1 MRRSS
6 LFILLSSLPVMAQ
19 EWKSSQSADLVPT
32 DLFHPPAGMEVSVW
46 ATSPMLYN
54 PTCMDVDQH
63 GRIWVAEGVNYRGH
77 RERRPEGDRI
87 VILSDVDGDGKAE
100 HSQTFVQDKALVAP
114 LGVAVFD
121 NVVVVSQPPDLLVY
135 TDVNR
140 NGVFEPDTDKRE
152 VLLTGFNA
160 RNHDHSLHSI
170 TAGPDGKWYLN
181 NGNCGAMF
189 TDRSGKTF
197 RMGGDYYKSGGGDWF
212 IDTRDIAGK
221 KSDDGFLYTAG
232 FSARMNADGSG
243 VEIIGHG
250 YRNSYEHCTTSF
262 GDLFQNDN
270 DDPPACRTSY
280 VLEGSSAGYFT
291 REGRFWNTVQRAGQD
306 HGRAHW
312 RQDDPGTF
320 DVGDI
325 YGGGSPTGITFY
337 ENGSLGDNWVGT
349 LLSCEAARNVI
360 FGYQPVVK
368 GATYQLD
375 RKDFLTTNTTGQFS
389 GADFTGGAKTN
400 ENIQVEKSRLLF
412 RPSDVLV
419 GADGA
424 LYVSDWFDPRVGGH
438 SDQDESCS
446 GTIYRIAPKGFKP
459 NHPKVDM
466 TSTAG
471 LVQLLSSPAV
481 NVRYLGFTGLKQKGA
496 DALPAVQQLLKHP
509 NRFVAA
515 RAIWLLPYMGK
526 QGLASCEALLKS
538 PNEMWR
544 LTAYRAIRRAGI
556 EILPY
561 AKRLCNDASAA
572 VRRDVALSLRGKPL
586 DQSKEL
592 LVKLAQQVD
601 PADKNAVEAIGLAA
615 ENVENDVWLALKE
628 AMVKGDASSW
638 SPLFTKLTWRLW
650 PSAAV
655 ADLGQRAT
663 SQTLSREQQLF
674 ALESLTFIDSMSAVD
689 RVFLLAL
696 ENPAIKTQV
705 EEWLRMRGTGSWAKF
720 GISERLKSTGV
731 YDPDAI
737 VINEIKVPEKPAA
750 ASFTEAQVAALKG
763 DAEKGKVTAT
773 RCAMCH
779 QIENAGPD
787 YAPSLR
793 GWVARQGVDN
803 AIKAIVNPSADI
815 AHGFSGSHIVMKD
828 GKQLDGLVLSSN
840 DPIAVVSTGGVR
852 QLVPKKR
859 VAEIKTLDRSLMLS
873 ADQLGLT
880 AQDVADVVAWLKT
893 YQ

>member
-1 MRRSS
+1 MRFYM
-6 LFILLSSLPVMAQ
+6 LVTMLPSLPLIAQ
-19 EWKSSQSADLVPT
+19 EWKSPQPAASVPAAM
-32 DLFHPPAGMEVSVW
+32 FHAPEGMEVSVW
-46 ATSPMLYN
+46 ASTPLLYN

-77 RERRPEGDRI
+77 RGRRAEGDRI
-87 VILSDVDGDGKAE
+87 VILSDNDGDGKAE
-100 HSQTFVQDKALVAP
+100 HAQTFLQDPSLVAP
-114 LGVAVFD
+114 LGLAVFD

-140 NGVFEPDTDKRE
+140 NGVFEQGTDKRE

-170 TAGPDGKWYLN
+170 TAGPDGKWYFN

-189 TDRSGKTF
+189 TDKSGKTF

-212 IDTRDIAGK
+212 IDSREVAGK

-232 FSARMNADGSG
+232 FSVRMNADGSG

-280 VLEGSSAGYFT
+280 VLEGGSAGYFT

-325 YGGGSPTGITFY
+325 YGGGSPTGIVFY
-337 ENGSLGDNWVGT
+337 ENGALGKDWVGT

-360 FGYQPVVK
+360 FSYQPEVK
-368 GATYQLD
+368 GATFKLD
-375 RKDFLTTNTTGQFS
+375 RKDFLTTNTSGQFA
-389 GADFTGGAKTN
+389 GADFTGGAKVN
-400 ENIQVEKSRLLF
+400 KEISVEKDRLLF

-424 LYVSDWFDPRVGGH
+424 LYVSDWYDSRVGGH
-438 SDQDESCS
+438 SDLDESCS

-459 NHPKVDM
+459 SPSKADM
-466 TSTAG
+466 NSIKG

-481 NVRYLGFTGLKQKGA
+481 NVRYLGFLGLKEKGA
-496 DALPAVQQLLKHP
+496 ASLPAVMELIKNP

-515 RAIWLLPYMGK
+515 RGIWLLPHLGK
-526 QGLASCEALLKS
+526 QGLANCEKLLNS
-538 PNEMWR
+538 PNEMIR

-556 EILPY
+556 DIIPY
-561 AKRLCNDASAA
+561 AKELIKDSSAA
-572 VRRDVALSLRGKPL
+572 VRRDVALSLRGKHL
-586 DQSKEL
+586 DQIKNL
-592 LVKLAQQVD
+592 LVVLAQQVD
-601 PADKNAVEAIGLAA
+601 PNDKNAIESIGLAA
-615 ENVENDVWLALKE
+615 ENYENEIWQALK
-628 AMVKGDASSW
+628 AVMVKGDASSW

-650 PSAAV
+650 PELAV
-655 ADLGQRAT
+655 ADLGDRAT
-663 SQTLSREQQLF
+663 SKTLSREEQLF
-674 ALESLTFIDSMSAVD
+674 ALESLTFIDSKSAVD
-689 RVFLLAL
+689 RVFLLAI
-696 ENPAIKTQV
+696 ENSSIKPQV

-720 GISERLKSTGV
+720 EISERLKTTGV

-750 ASFTEAQVAALKG
+750 MNFTEAQVAALTG
-763 DAEKGKVTAT
+763 DAAKGKTAAT

-787 YAPSLR
+787 YAPSLK

-815 AHGFSGSHIVMKD
+815 AHGFSGSRIVMND
-828 GKQLDGLVLSSN
+828 GKELDGVVLSSN
-840 DPIAVVSTGGVR
+840 DPLAVVSTGGVR

-859 VAEIKTLDRSLMLS
+859 VKEIKSLDHSLMLS